1 LAKREYAGK
10 GKYIEELLQ
19 RLRWMK

>member
-19 RLRWMK
+19 WLRWMK